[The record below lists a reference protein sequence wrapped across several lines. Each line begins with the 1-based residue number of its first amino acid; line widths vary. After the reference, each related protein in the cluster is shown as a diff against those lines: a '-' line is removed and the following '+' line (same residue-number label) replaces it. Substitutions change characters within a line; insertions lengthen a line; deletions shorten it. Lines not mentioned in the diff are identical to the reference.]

1 MSYLAERFEAAVTV
15 LVAEGPIKQRL
26 TAAYSEHLD
35 DLESSEM
42 PSSLRPAFTDLHQA
56 LHRVSP
62 ISREPSVKATIR
74 KMSRVEAR
82 THAGT
87 IVMLFA
93 ELVRQGERAEPL
105 KVIGGSKKKPPRFL
119 STSA

>member
-1 MSYLAERFEAAVTV
+1 MSYLAERFEAAVTA

-35 DLESSEM
+35 DLESSEL
-42 PSSLRPAFTDLHQA
+42 PASLRPAFSDLHIA
-56 LHRVSP
+56 LHRVRP
-62 ISREPSVKATIR
+62 IGREPSVKATIR
-74 KMSRVEAR
+74 KMSTIEAG

-93 ELVRQGERAEPL
+93 ELVRHGERAEPL
-105 KVIGGSKKKPPRFL
+105 KVVSAQKKRPPRFL
-119 STSA
+119 SNPA